1 MIKSCV
7 ILSEK
12 SWHKDL
18 FLSLDIEFKEIKW
31 TLIDNKLDF
40 SDKFLSKLN
49 PDIIFIPH
57 WSFIISDEIFN
68 KFKCIVFHMTDLPY
82 GRGGSPLQ
90 NLIIR
95 GHKKTKISAIKV
107 SNGIDTG
114 DVYLKSELD
123 LSGSAKEIFIRSSLV
138 IYNMIS
144 EILTTNPKPIPQT
157 GEITNFKRRTPS
169 QGSVINLKNL
179 NEVYDFIRMLDCDGY
194 PNAFIETSN
203 LKFEFKNAK
212 FDVNNN
218 LIDANVRIFKK

>member
-12 SWHKDL
+12 SWYKDL
-18 FLSLDIEFKEIKW
+18 FLSLDRKFKEIKW

-40 SDKFLSKLN
+40 SNKFLSKFN

-107 SNGIDTG
+107 SNWIDAG

-123 LSGSAKEIFIRSSLV
+123 LSGSAKEIFIIAVTSYLGCIWRNTWSSVYSAFYV
-138 IYNMIS
+138 IS
-144 EILTTNPKPIPQT
+144 
-157 GEITNFKRRTPS
+157 
-169 QGSVINLKNL
+169 
-179 NEVYDFIRMLDCDGY
+179 C
-194 PNAFIETSN
+194 
-203 LKFEFKNAK
+203 
-212 FDVNNN
+212 
-218 LIDANVRIFKK
+218 

>member
-1 MIKSCV
+1 MNNF
-7 ILSEK
+7 ILLSTKLWHTNLFEK
-12 SWHKDL
+12 
-18 FLSLDIEFKEIKW
+18 LSVNVGQNWIWINKKE
-31 TLIDNKLDF
+31 DF
-40 SDKFLSKLN
+40 SYKNIEKIN
-49 PDIIFIPH
+49 PTKIFIPH
-57 WSFIISDEIFN
+57 WSYIIPEEIFSN
-68 KFKCIVFHMTDLPY
+68 FECIVFHMTDLPY

-114 DVYLKSELD
+114 DLYLKSDLD
-123 LSGSAKEIFIRSSLV
+123 LYGSAKEIFIRASLV

-144 EILTTNPKPIPQT
+144 EILTTNPEPIPQT
-157 GEITNFKRRTPS
+157 GKITNFKRRSPS
-169 QGSVINLKNL
+169 QGSIINLTNL
-179 NEVYDFIRMLDCDGY
+179 NEVYDFIRMLDCEGY

>member
-1 MIKSCV
+1 
-7 ILSEK
+7 
-12 SWHKDL
+12 
-18 FLSLDIEFKEIKW
+18 
-31 TLIDNKLDF
+31 
-40 SDKFLSKLN
+40 
-49 PDIIFIPH
+49 
-57 WSFIISDEIFN
+57 
-68 KFKCIVFHMTDLPY
+68 MTDLPY

-107 SNGIDTG
+107 SNWIDAG

-144 EILTTNPKPIPQT
+144 EILTTSPKPIPQT
-157 GEITNFKRRTPS
+157 GKITNFKRRAPS
-169 QGSVINLKNL
+169 QGSIINLTNL
-179 NEVYDFIRMLDCDGY
+179 NEVHDFIRMLDCEGY

>member
-18 FLSLDIEFKEIKW
+18 FLSLDTEFKEIKW
-31 TLIDNKLDF
+31 TLIDNKFDF

-57 WSFIISDEIFN
+57 WSYIISDEIFN

-107 SNGIDTG
+107 SHRIDTG
-114 DVYLKSELD
+114 DLNLKSNLD
-123 LSGSAKEIFIRSSLV
+123 LYGSAKEIFIKSSLV

-157 GEITNFKRRTPS
+157 GKITNFKRRTPS
-169 QGSVINLKNL
+169 QGSIINLTNL
-179 NEVYDFIRMLDCDGY
+179 NEVYDFIRMLDCEGY

-212 FDVNNN
+212 FDVDNN
-218 LIDANVRIFKK
+218 LIDANVRIFRK

>member
-1 MIKSCV
+1 MNNF
-7 ILSEK
+7 ILLSTKLWHTNLFEK
-12 SWHKDL
+12 
-18 FLSLDIEFKEIKW
+18 LSVNVGQNWIWINKKE
-31 TLIDNKLDF
+31 DF
-40 SDKFLSKLN
+40 SYKNIEKIN
-49 PDIIFIPH
+49 PTKIFIPH
-57 WSFIISDEIFN
+57 WSYKIPEEIFSN
-68 KFKCIVFHMTDLPY
+68 FECIVFHMTDLPY

-114 DVYLKSELD
+114 DLYLKSDLD
-123 LSGSAKEIFIRSSLV
+123 LYGSAKEIFIRASLV

-144 EILTTNPKPIPQT
+144 EILTTNPEPIPQT
-157 GEITNFKRRTPS
+157 GKITNFKRRSPS
-169 QGSVINLKNL
+169 QGSIINLTNL
-179 NEVYDFIRMLDCDGY
+179 NEVYDFIRMLDCEGY

>member
-18 FLSLDIEFKEIKW
+18 FLSLDTEFKEIKW

-57 WSFIISDEIFN
+57 WSFIISDKIFN

-90 NLIIR
+90 NLISR
-95 GHKKTKISAIKV
+95 GFSETKISAIVVEKQLDA
-107 SNGIDTG
+107 GP
-114 DVYLKSELD
+114 VYLK
-123 LSGSAKEIFIRSSLV
+123 
-138 IYNMIS
+138 
-144 EILTTNPKPIPQT
+144 
-157 GEITNFKRRTPS
+157 
-169 QGSVINLKNL
+169 KNL
-179 NEVYDFIRMLDCDGY
+179 
-194 PNAFIETSN
+194 S
-203 LKFEFKNAK
+203 
-212 FDVNNN
+212 
-218 LIDANVRIFKK
+218 

>member
-18 FLSLDIEFKEIKW
+18 FSTLDTEFKEITW
-31 TLIDNKLDF
+31 TLVDNKFDF
-40 SDKFLSKLN
+40 NDKFLSKLS

-57 WSFIISDEIFN
+57 WSYVISEEIYN

-90 NLIIR
+90 NLIVR
-95 GHKKTKISAIKV
+95 GCKKTKISAIKV
-107 SNGIDTG
+107 SKGIDTG

-138 IYNMIS
+138 ICNMIS
-144 EILTTNPKPIPQT
+144 EILTTNPKPVPQT
-157 GEITNFKRRTPS
+157 GKITNFKRRSSS
-169 QGSVINLKNL
+169 QGSIIDLKNL
-179 NEVYDFIRMLDCDGY
+179 EEVYDFIRMLDCDGY

-203 LKFEFKNAK
+203 LKLEFKNAK
-212 FDVNNN
+212 FDVNGN